1 MEQIDITP
9 EELETYTRK
18 LIPKLARYPPGR
30 WVRISDIAHNVERFI
45 QICQHLANT
54 GAFDDEDGILQIDIS
69 QDSLVRLSPYVWDK
83 KRLQKRS
90 PYDRK
95 NKHQKQGSA

>member
-9 EELETYTRK
+9 EELETYTRQ
-18 LIPKLARYPPGR
+18 LIPKLARYPPCR

-45 QICQHLANT
+45 HICQQLANT